1 MKHFKYLRLHIH
13 PGGKKKKFKMVFFFL
28 LSYDASKRIC
38 LCANVGMCLSGTCPL
53 FSVKIN
59 VLGCAVRQRGETVIQ
74 KEIFDEIVFTY
85 PSDPNDL
92 NSEQWSRRALQ
103 SLHLQSSAV

>member
-1 MKHFKYLRLHIH
+1 MGR
-13 PGGKKKKFKMVFFFL
+13 G
-28 LSYDASKRIC
+28 
-38 LCANVGMCLSGTCPL
+38 L

-59 VLGCAVRQRGETVIQ
+59 VLGCAARQRGETVIQ